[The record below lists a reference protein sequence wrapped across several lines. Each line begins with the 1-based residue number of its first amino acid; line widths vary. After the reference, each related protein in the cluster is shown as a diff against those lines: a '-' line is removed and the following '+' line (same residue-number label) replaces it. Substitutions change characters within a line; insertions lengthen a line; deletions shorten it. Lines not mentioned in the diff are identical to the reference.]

1 MKDVAT
7 PTLDPDR
14 AHNDLHR
21 YGMGILRDVLT
32 PQETADARKRLFDSI
47 AICEEDEVPT
57 NGSGFDPD
65 EHNIRVWHLPNLDP
79 MFVELT
85 RHPTAL
91 GFVKR
96 LLGPDFLISNCSA
109 NITRPGNQRMEL
121 HADQGYVVPPW
132 PAEPLACAVC
142 WLLDDMTEE
151 NGGTR
156 YVPGSHKN
164 TQGPAPQQTYETV
177 GVEAPAGS
185 IMVTDGRLWHQTGAN
200 TSQNSMRAVLL
211 PYYVKRW
218 IRPQVN
224 WNAVLWPE
232 TIATLDPEF
241 LHMLGYYTGNS
252 EFVIPIGKKAQVRPP
267 AHLDVGGAEFPLR
280 PATKERPS

>member
-1 MKDVAT
+1 MIAAAT
-7 PTLDPDR
+7 PTSDPDR
-14 AHNDLHR
+14 VRQDLDR
-21 YGMGILRDVLT
+21 CGMGILRDVLT
-32 PQETADARKRLFDSI
+32 PQKTADVRKRLFDSI
-47 AICEEDEVPT
+47 ASSEEDDVPT
-57 NGSGFDPD
+57 DGSAFDPD
-65 EHNIRVWHLPNLDP
+65 ERNIRVWHLLNLDP
-79 MFVELT
+79 VFAELT

-91 GFVKR
+91 EFVER
-96 LLGPDFLISNCSA
+96 LLGPDFLLSNCSA

-132 PAEPLACAVC
+132 PAQPLACAIC
-142 WLLDDMTEE
+142 WVLDDMTEE

-156 YVPGSHKN
+156 YIPGSHSN
-164 TQGPAPQQTYETV
+164 THGPAPQQVCDTV

-200 TSQNSMRAVLL
+200 TSRDSMRAVLL
-211 PYYVKRW
+211 PYYAQRW

-232 TIATLDPEF
+232 TVAALDPEF

-252 EFVIPIGKKAQVRPP
+252 EFYIPSGRRAPVRPP
-267 AHLDVGGAEFPLR
+267 AHLDVGDTGFKLR
-280 PATKERPS
+280 PAERTNN